1 MQTLIV
7 RRLKTHCLHEDTGP
21 TLPSSQMVTPGIVD
35 VFFESLSS
43 ERLTRWAHH
52 DRVDP
57 HRVQL
62 FSRQATDVAVDVPK
76 IVMKLLKR
84 QRIMKSF
91 CPYKQAIKKLKAKK
105 TQASNLKTQY
115 FANL

>member
-21 TLPSSQMVTPGIVD
+21 TLPFSQMVTPGIVD

-62 FSRQATDVAVDVPK
+62 FSRQATDVPVDVPK
-76 IVMKLLKR
+76 IVMKLGKR
-84 QRIMKSF
+84 QRIMKFFVHRSR
-91 CPYKQAIKKLKAKK
+91 P
-105 TQASNLKTQY
+105 
-115 FANL
+115 